1 VERRVVRRSQS
12 YFSAP
17 DGERLFRRAWM
28 PPTPRRALAIVH
40 GFAEHSGR
48 YDHVGAWFSTRDCAV
63 HAYDQRGHGRSDGA
77 RGYVDSFARLL
88 DDLESFLD
96 VVRCEHPEHPLFVL
110 GHSMGGLLTAALLA
124 ERKPDLVGAIV
135 TGPALALGSGV
146 SRTKLRLARV
156 LRRFAPTMK
165 LGAGISSDDLSR
177 DPEVVKAYDDD
188 PLVFRHATAALGA
201 EMMDAALRTGAV
213 GMQVRTPMLLLH
225 GEADRLC
232 PAQGTRSFHSQ
243 LRGAGHRLR
252 VYPRLRH
259 EILNEPEQE
268 QVFED
273 VLGWIE
279 EREA

>member
-1 VERRVVRRSQS
+1 VERRVVRRSQA
-12 YFSAP
+12 YFPAL

-63 HAYDQRGHGRSDGA
+63 HAYDQRGHGRSDGV
-77 RGYVDSFARLL
+77 RGHVDTFSRLL
-88 DDLESFLD
+88 DDLEAFLD
-96 VVRCEHPEHPLFVL
+96 VVRREHPEQPLFLL
-110 GHSMGGLLTAALLA
+110 GHSMGGLVTAALLA
-124 ERKPDLVGAIV
+124 ERKPDLLGAIV
-135 TGPALALGSGV
+135 TGPALALGTGV

-156 LRRFAPTMK
+156 LRRFAPTMR

-177 DPEVVKAYDDD
+177 DPEVVKAYDED
-188 PLVFRHATAALGA
+188 PLVFRHATAVLGA
-201 EMMDAALRTGAV
+201 ELLDAAVRIGAAGV
-213 GMQVRTPMLLLH
+213 QVRAPMLLLH
-225 GEADRLC
+225 GEADRIC
-232 PAQGTRSFHSQ
+232 PPQGTRSFHSQ

-273 VLGWIE
+273 VLAWIE

>member
-1 VERRVVRRSQS
+1 
-12 YFSAP
+12 
-17 DGERLFRRAWM
+17 M
-28 PPTPRRALAIVH
+28 PPTPRRAIALVH

-63 HAYDQRGHGRSDGA
+63 HAYDQRGHGRSDGE
-77 RGYVDSFARLL
+77 RGHVDAFSRLL

-96 VVRCEHPEHPLFVL
+96 VVRAEHPEAPLYVL
-110 GHSMGGLLTAALLA
+110 GHSMGGLVVTALLA
-124 ERKPDLVGAIV
+124 ERKPDVVGAIV
-135 TGPALALGSGV
+135 TGPPLALGPGV
-146 SRTKLRLARV
+146 SRTKLRFARL
-156 LRRFAPTMK
+156 LRRLSPTLRMS
-165 LGAGISSDDLSR
+165 AGIRSGDLSR
-177 DPEVVKAYDDD
+177 DPEVVKAYDED
-188 PLVFRHATAALGA
+188 PLVFQQASAALGA
-201 EMMDAALRTGAV
+201 EMLDTIARTAGAAL
-213 GMQVRTPMLLLH
+213 QVRAPMLLLH

-232 PAQGTRSFHSQ
+232 PPHGTRTFHGQ

-273 VLGWIE
+273 ALAWIE